1 MKAKKKLY
9 NNYLNSNILQVVDN
23 FTCQMLTFIPKNL
36 PADGP
41 IDANASQ
48 LLDSI
53 N

>member
-1 MKAKKKLY
+1 MKAKKELY
-9 NNYLNSNILQVVDN
+9 NNYLNGNILSVVNN
-23 FTCQMLTFIPKNL
+23 FTCQMFTFIPGNM

>member
-23 FTCQMLTFIPKNL
+23 FTCQMLTFIPKNM
-36 PADGP
+36 PADSP

>member
-1 MKAKKKLY
+1 
-9 NNYLNSNILQVVDN
+9 
-23 FTCQMLTFIPKNL
+23 MLTFIPKNM

-53 N
+53 SRQSFMRCQTVTVKEKASARDLV